1 MLINNNPT
9 TEELSLEIENL
20 KREIQALKNFIET
33 FQSFDGIF
41 IIKSGEVGANKP
53 LDFQI
58 YSEKWGFVALFKE
71 ISLTNGSFV
80 LNDSRIKNSSKAFL
94 QLKQISGTLGTVMAI
109 CEDGKLTVVST
120 SSSDNSVFY
129 LQVWF

>member
-1 MLINNNPT
+1 MLIGNNPT

-33 FQSFDGIF
+33 FQGFDGIF
-41 IIKSGEVGANKP
+41 IIKSGEAGANKP

-71 ISLTNGSFV
+71 ISLTNGSFI

-94 QLKQISGTLGTVMAI
+94 QLKQISGTLGTVRAI